1 MEDPEPHLND
11 EERGDELSESSSAI
25 DIEHLQNKPKITAE
39 QTPVKLD
46 FEVHPTAQRKSNGAP
61 KCRAVG
67 CPKNSQSHSHGF
79 CRAHH
84 NRYLICTGQC
94 SSWGCV
100 CGEKIASFRDRC
112 GVCHRWR
119 GGKHSINNKKDD
131 RNDTTHFLKDDGK
144 LILSGKRKRKPGG
157 PMSALDSTKVDCK
170 TLVKTTP
177 SWECSKCHVSNPGS
191 KRRCG
196 GCLSWKGTV
205 SGGSSKSAN
214 VKGGGSNTA
223 RDDDSDIWANEISSR
238 KPIGSNTSWE
248 CKQCSFDNF
257 ATELQCFMCQAVRP
271 NWQWL
276 KMYQSK
282 STIHAAGAESA
293 SVATRSPQDALVKA
307 DNECKSSDSTIQN
320 HNADAISYI
329 TGQPTSFSTSGN
341 NAEYNY
347 YGDCSDGISYAH
359 ISIHYDFNQAYYK
372 NHDYSYLNQ
381 GINSNRKYSNSGNNK
396 AISGGNIRS
405 SGVKNM
411 REKVES
417 N

>member
-1 MEDPEPHLND
+1 MIRRIFWRMMESWSSL
-11 EERGDELSESSSAI
+11 GSEKGSREDRCRHS
-25 DIEHLQNKPKITAE
+25 T
-39 QTPVKLD
+39 
-46 FEVHPTAQRKSNGAP
+46 AP
-61 KCRAVG
+61 KLIVKHWWRQLLRGSVRSVMFPILDPNGGAEDAYRGKAPSVVAAASPRMLKAVAVTRRETMTVI
-67 CPKNSQSHSHGF
+67 F
-79 CRAHH
+79 
-84 NRYLICTGQC
+84 
-94 SSWGCV
+94 
-100 CGEKIASFRDRC
+100 
-112 GVCHRWR
+112 
-119 GGKHSINNKKDD
+119 
-131 RNDTTHFLKDDGK
+131 
-144 LILSGKRKRKPGG
+144 G
-157 PMSALDSTKVDCK
+157 PMKSHRES
-170 TLVKTTP
+170 
-177 SWECSKCHVSNPGS
+177 
-191 KRRCG
+191 RC
-196 GCLSWKGTV
+196 
-205 SGGSSKSAN
+205 
-214 VKGGGSNTA
+214 
-223 RDDDSDIWANEISSR
+223 
-238 KPIGSNTSWE
+238 SNTSWE

-417 N
+417 NWWYCWQTASWLSEFMWIYWLPFALYQ